1 MNGKKAKKLR
11 ALVRHLQN
19 AGVVENKEWLQYG
32 HRQRTLSK
40 MVADENGEL
49 KETRVPDTTV
59 WLMPTCGR
67 AIYQQMKDNTKG
79 RLDAPK
85 S

>member
-19 AGVVENKEWLQYG
+19 AGAIEGKTWLEYG
-32 HRQRTLSK
+32 HRQRTLSR
-40 MVADENGEL
+40 MVVDPETGEK

-67 AIYQQMKDNTKG
+67 AVYQQMKDNAKA
-79 RLDAPK
+79 RHK
-85 S
+85 V